1 MVHESGHAIM
11 ALFTSGEVDSI
22 ELNPNASG
30 LTKTR
35 SKSAIASVAITISGY
50 MFASAFAWIS
60 FWVLVHKG
68 YPWFFYLVLA
78 TAMLNLMLWVRSP
91 FGIFW
96 ILIFITTIGL
106 VWWYFPGKVST
117 LFALALASMLQFE
130 SLVSTFV
137 LMKIALMKSSA
148 AGDAAQLQKIL
159 WLPAALWALFF
170 VAFALFCTWN
180 VLLLIPCNNLFS

>member
-30 LTKTR
+30 LTRTK
-35 SKSAIASVAITISGY
+35 SKSAIASVVITFSGY
-50 MFASAFAWIS
+50 LFASAFAWIS
-60 FWVLVHKG
+60 FWILVNKG

-96 ILIFITTIGL
+96 IIVFITSIGL

-117 LFALALASMLQFE
+117 LFALALASMIQFE
-130 SLVSTFV
+130 SLFSTFV
-137 LMKIALMKSSA
+137 LMKISLQKSSA
-148 AGDAAQLQKIL
+148 AGDAAQLQKVL
-159 WLPAALWALFF
+159 WLPAAIWALFF
-170 VAFALFCTWN
+170 VAFALYCTWN
-180 VLLLIPCNNLFS
+180 VILLIPCDHLFG